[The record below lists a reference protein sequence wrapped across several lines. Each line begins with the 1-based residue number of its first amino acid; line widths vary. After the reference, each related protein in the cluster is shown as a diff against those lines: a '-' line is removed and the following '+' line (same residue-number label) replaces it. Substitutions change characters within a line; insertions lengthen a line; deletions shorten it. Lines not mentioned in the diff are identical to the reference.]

1 MGLLSRLSIKFKLF
15 LDTGSYR
22 ISEVLAS
29 TSEQHTH
36 IFSIHSLSNI
46 SILLLV

>member
-1 MGLLSRLSIKFKLF
+1 MRLLSRLSIKFKLF

-29 TSEQHTH
+29 NSEQYTH
-36 IFSIHSLSNI
+36 IFSIHSNI
-46 SILLLV
+46 GIILLV